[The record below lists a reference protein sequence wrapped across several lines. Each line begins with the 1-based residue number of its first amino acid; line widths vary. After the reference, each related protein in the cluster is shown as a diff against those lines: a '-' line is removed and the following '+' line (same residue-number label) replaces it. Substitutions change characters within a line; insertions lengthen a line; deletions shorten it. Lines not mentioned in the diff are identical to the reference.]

1 MLRRPSGERRLNAPN
16 EIKALTK
23 LVIVGAVLTLP
34 VFAVTMLHM
43 ANPALVPHWMVNPW
57 LQAILITP
65 VMFYCG
71 RPIHTVGSP
80 RWRTAPRP

>member
-1 MLRRPSGERRLNAPN
+1 MPIDKSIDYSAITP

-43 ANPALVPHWMVNPW
+43 ANPALVPHWMVRACQVICVW
-57 LQAILITP
+57 G
-65 VMFYCG
+65 VFYK
-71 RPIHTVGSP
+71 
-80 RWRTAPRP
+80 

>member
-1 MLRRPSGERRLNAPN
+1 MRIRTGFARVLTARPKPRVSPSDLRVGAPVVDAAEAERREATERAN

-43 ANPALVPHWMVNPW
+43 ANPALVPH
-57 LQAILITP
+57 
-65 VMFYCG
+65 
-71 RPIHTVGSP
+71 
-80 RWRTAPRP
+80 